1 MAIHDTTHQTIE
13 INKLINDEMG
23 KPYSFLER
31 IKLRGT
37 CSSRMIIDCFSND
50 LDYLDNKLGDTQY
63 ANIELR
69 PKGIIVRINKS
80 LNTFAWTIP
89 FYYLAIFNDAFFTIH
104 AQGSFIKFK
113 KVSWKHNKKFIQK
126 IIELKGD
133 FSV

>member
-37 CSSRMIIDCFSND
+37 GSSRMIIDCFSND

-80 LNTFAWTIP
+80 
-89 FYYLAIFNDAFFTIH
+89 
-104 AQGSFIKFK
+104 
-113 KVSWKHNKKFIQK
+113 
-126 IIELKGD
+126 
-133 FSV
+133 